1 MYDHHY
7 GVPLAMR
14 FHHSKPLTILDVPTS
29 MRHAALDIP
38 DPETPVGARGVGEPP
53 VGAGLGSVLSAIADA
68 VGDDIY
74 RRIPVTPDV
83 VLTSLDAGRRVHD
96 VLTAYI

>member
-1 MYDHHY
+1 
-7 GVPLAMR
+7 
-14 FHHSKPLTILDVPTS
+14 
-29 MRHAALDIP
+29 
-38 DPETPVGARGVGEPP
+38 VGEPP

-83 VLTSLDAGRRVHD
+83 VLMSLDAGRRVHD
-96 VLTAYI
+96 VLTAYM